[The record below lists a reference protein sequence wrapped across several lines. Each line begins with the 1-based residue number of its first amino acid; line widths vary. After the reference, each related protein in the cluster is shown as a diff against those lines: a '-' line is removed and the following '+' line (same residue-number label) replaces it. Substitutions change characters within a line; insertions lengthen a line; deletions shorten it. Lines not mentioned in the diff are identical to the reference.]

1 MGNVQLGRRIYESL
15 LLQRREIEGELGSN
29 PLWDSGENNSETS
42 VTLNV
47 EGSISDPPERLD
59 EIRAWMLET
68 LPKLR
73 DVFNPRL
80 EKILA
85 ELEEA

>member
-1 MGNVQLGRRIYESL
+1 MGLAVDGTM
-15 LLQRREIEGELGSN
+15 
-29 PLWDSGENNSETS
+29 D
-42 VTLNV
+42 
-47 EGSISDPPERLD
+47 DPPERLD

-68 LPKLR
+68 LPKFR

-85 ELEEA
+85 EL